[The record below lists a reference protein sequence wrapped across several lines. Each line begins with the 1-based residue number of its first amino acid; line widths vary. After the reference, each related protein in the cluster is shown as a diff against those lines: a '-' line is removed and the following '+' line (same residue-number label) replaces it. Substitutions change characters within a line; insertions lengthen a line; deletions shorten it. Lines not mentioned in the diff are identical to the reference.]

1 MELLEEYR
9 YLGSRNPIP
18 AGDMNTMRRYGFG
31 SLAAVPGQP
40 TAREWGVGYG
50 ITRSGGTG
58 PVSAAQEAREDLL
71 AVKSAVMVA
80 AKNAL
85 R

>member
-1 MELLEEYR
+1 MAVELLEEYR

-40 TAREWGVGYG
+40 TALSELMLNNL
-50 ITRSGGTG
+50 
-58 PVSAAQEAREDLL
+58 DLYSRY
-71 AVKSAVMVA
+71 VE
-80 AKNAL
+80 
-85 R
+85 